1 MGRSPFFVCRIKE
14 EFVLMEPNKVQ
25 CSVLL
30 QLTKQFSSIRI
41 SFIIKIHR
49 KGEIHLS
56 EIKSICLV
64 AMVVMTIV
72 SFSNFWGFGIAG
84 ISVIFGIAFF
94 FINRAL
100 EKSATS
106 DNGLNVK
113 AIGTNLKDKSI
124 WFWIVL
130 PLVMNVVCFILA
142 TLFLP
147 EFIEHIYD
155 RTEFM
160 VSLDK
165 LLLPVLQLAI
175 LALGEEIAWRGF
187 FQKQLSKW
195 LPIIPT
201 LLLTSILFSLGHL
214 AVGNNV
220 VVSYDIF
227 FIFINSVLYGVV
239 FYKTNNAWISAISH
253 FIANLFVVI
262 AISFFN

>member
-1 MGRSPFFVCRIKE
+1 
-14 EFVLMEPNKVQ
+14 
-25 CSVLL
+25 
-30 QLTKQFSSIRI
+30 LTKN
-41 SFIIKIHR
+41 
-49 KGEIHLS
+49 
-56 EIKSICLV
+56 KSICLV

-72 SFSNFWGFGIAG
+72 SFSNFFGFNIAG
-84 ISVIFGIAFF
+84 LSVIVGIAFF
-94 FINRAL
+94 FINRFL
-100 EKSATS
+100 EKNVSS

-130 PLVMNVVCFILA
+130 PLIINVICFALA

-147 EFIEHIYD
+147 EFIEHIYN

-165 LLLPVLQLAI
+165 ILLLVLQLSIFAV
-175 LALGEEIAWRGF
+175 GEEIAWRGF
-187 FQKQLSKW
+187 FQRQLSKW

-201 LLLTSILFSLGHL
+201 LILTSIIFSSGHF
-214 AVGNNV
+214 AVGNIA

-253 FIANLFVVI
+253 IIANLFSVTLI
-262 AISFFN
+262 LSFF